1 MSRDDRPPA
10 IEKGPCGCAPF
21 SGLGG
26 EGKRRRVAG
35 DQKKKRKKKTKERN
49 EGDEKNC
56 TRLVFSLGR
65 DLD

>member
-1 MSRDDRPPA
+1 MSRDDHPPA

-35 DQKKKRKKKTKERN
+35 D
-49 EGDEKNC
+49 C

>member
-26 EGKRRRVAG
+26 REEETRGWRS
-35 DQKKKRKKKTKERN
+35 KTEKEK
-49 EGDEKNC
+49 E
-56 TRLVFSLGR
+56 
-65 DLD
+65 

>member
-10 IEKGPCGCAPF
+10 IEKGPRGRAPF

-26 EGKRRRVAG
+26 REEETRGWRS
-35 DQKKKRKKKTKERN
+35 KKKKERKR
-49 EGDEKNC
+49 EMRGGDEKNC
-56 TRLVFSLGR
+56 TRVVFSLGQ